1 MNYSRKMLVREILV
15 SKPFTSLKELEE
27 RFPDVSSMT
36 LRRDIEFFERQGDV
50 IKVRGGARS
59 MKFITTSMEESI
71 TTRSGEYTYSK
82 QKIAQA
88 AAQFIETGRSIFFDS
103 GSTVMQLVSLLPKTR
118 LSINT
123 TDPNLALELVKKE
136 NVMVS
141 LVGGLLSRD
150 NLSLSGVQAVDYVG
164 KINIDVAF
172 ISPSGF
178 SLKYGFTSGNYN
190 ESELKSAIVKKAGSV
205 IMLVHSSKID
215 KSLPYTFCNLSG
227 VQKIVTDQ
235 PMNAEIMDACRES
248 GCALIGGETAEMH
261 GFYAKDEY
269 DIAGFCVGVAERGKM
284 ITGEKVKAGDIL
296 LGLPSSG
303 VHSNGF
309 SLVRKICFDVMK
321 FTVDTPIPEFGCTLG
336 EKLLT
341 PTRLYPK
348 TCLPLI
354 EKFDIHGMVH
364 ITGGGFYLNYYT

>member
-1 MNYSRKMLVREILV
+1 MNYSRKMLVREILI

-27 RFPDVSSMT
+27 RFPEVSSMT

-59 MKFITTSMEESI
+59 MKFITTSMEESFS
-71 TTRSGEYTYSK
+71 TRSGEYTYSK

-88 AAQFIETGRSIFFDS
+88 ASQFIETGRSIFFDS
-103 GSTVMQLVSLLPKTR
+103 GSTAMQLVSFIPKSR

-123 TDPNLALELVKKE
+123 TDPNLALELVKKD

-150 NLSLSGVQAVDYVG
+150 NLSLSGMQAIDYIN

-178 SLKYGFTSGNYN
+178 SLKHGFTSGNYN
-190 ESELKSAIVKKAGSV
+190 ESELKSAIVKKAGCV

-215 KSLPYTFCNLSG
+215 KALPYTFCELNQ

-235 PMNAEIMDACRES
+235 SIDAEIAEACRQHKVEV
-248 GCALIGGETAEMH
+248 IV
-261 GFYAKDEY
+261 AK
-269 DIAGFCVGVAERGKM
+269 
-284 ITGEKVKAGDIL
+284 
-296 LGLPSSG
+296 
-303 VHSNGF
+303 
-309 SLVRKICFDVMK
+309 
-321 FTVDTPIPEFGCTLG
+321 
-336 EKLLT
+336 
-341 PTRLYPK
+341 
-348 TCLPLI
+348 
-354 EKFDIHGMVH
+354 
-364 ITGGGFYLNYYT
+364 

>member
-248 GCALIGGETAEMH
+248 GVEVIV
-261 GFYAKDEY
+261 AK
-269 DIAGFCVGVAERGKM
+269 
-284 ITGEKVKAGDIL
+284 
-296 LGLPSSG
+296 
-303 VHSNGF
+303 
-309 SLVRKICFDVMK
+309 
-321 FTVDTPIPEFGCTLG
+321 
-336 EKLLT
+336 
-341 PTRLYPK
+341 
-348 TCLPLI
+348 
-354 EKFDIHGMVH
+354 
-364 ITGGGFYLNYYT
+364 

>member
-1 MNYSRKMLVREILV
+1 MNYSRKMLVREILI

-59 MKFITTSMEESI
+59 MKFITTSMEESF
-71 TTRSGEYTYSK
+71 TTRSSEFTFSK

-88 AAQFIETGRSIFFDS
+88 ASQFIETGRSIFFDS
-103 GSTVMQLVSLLPKTR
+103 GSTAMQLVSYIPSAR

-150 NLSLSGVQAVDYVG
+150 NLSLSGIQAVDYIN

-178 SLKYGFTSGNYN
+178 SLKHGFTSGNYN
-190 ESELKSAIVKKAGSV
+190 ESELKNAIVKKAGCV
-205 IMLVHSSKID
+205 IMLVHSSKIN
-215 KSLPYTFCNLSG
+215 KALPYTFCGLSD
-227 VQKIVTDQ
+227 VQIIVTDQ
-235 PMNAEIMDACRES
+235 PIDAEITDACHKCGVEV
-248 GCALIGGETAEMH
+248 II
-261 GFYAKDEY
+261 AK
-269 DIAGFCVGVAERGKM
+269 
-284 ITGEKVKAGDIL
+284 
-296 LGLPSSG
+296 
-303 VHSNGF
+303 
-309 SLVRKICFDVMK
+309 
-321 FTVDTPIPEFGCTLG
+321 
-336 EKLLT
+336 
-341 PTRLYPK
+341 
-348 TCLPLI
+348 
-354 EKFDIHGMVH
+354 
-364 ITGGGFYLNYYT
+364 